1 MLGRK
6 PQFTWRG
13 ESDRQYAM
21 RVTEQY
27 LADLLEQVVP
37 IAEAAGDA
45 IMAIYLD
52 ESRDSSLA
60 DKEDRSPLTEADLAS
75 HHVIVDA
82 LALLEPQLPV
92 LSEESKSIP
101 YEERK
106 DWETFWLVDPLD
118 GTKEFLKRNGE
129 FTVNIA
135 LIHQG
140 EPVLG
145 VVVAPALGVT
155 YGAAKG
161 SGAWLDDGERMP
173 IKAKEYKSGTLRV
186 VASRSHSGPDT
197 EALIQQ
203 LRDEIGDVEL
213 VSIGSS
219 LKLCLVAAGKAHM
232 YPRLGLTSE
241 WDVAAAHAVV
251 NGAGATVT
259 DVDGNPFVYNKENI
273 LNPFFIVSAPG
284 TPGVA

>member
-1 MLGRK
+1 V
-6 PQFTWRG
+6 
-13 ESDRQYAM
+13 
-21 RVTEQY
+21 RVTEQQ
-27 LADLLEQVVP
+27 LAHLLEQVVP
-37 IAEAAGDA
+37 IAESAGDA

-52 ESRDSSLA
+52 ESRDSSLG

-75 HHVIVDA
+75 HDVIA
-82 LALLEPQLPV
+82 AGLAELTPVFPV
-92 LSEESKSIP
+92 LSEESKTVP

-106 DWETFWLVDPLD
+106 HWQTFWLIDPLD

-135 LIHQG
+135 LIHHG

-155 YGAAKG
+155 YGAAQG
-161 SGAWLDDGERMP
+161 SGAWFDDGERMQ
-173 IKAKEYKSGTLRV
+173 IKAKEYKGGTLRV
-186 VASRSHSGPDT
+186 VASRSHAGPDT
-197 EALIQQ
+197 DALIQQ

-251 NGAGATVT
+251 NGAGASLT
-259 DVDGNPFVYNKENI
+259 DVDGNPFRYNKENI
-273 LNPFFIVSAPG
+273 LNPFFIVTAPG
-284 TPGVA
+284 APSV

>member
-1 MLGRK
+1 M
-6 PQFTWRG
+6 
-13 ESDRQYAM
+13 S
-21 RVTEQY
+21 EQQ

-52 ESRDSSLA
+52 ESRDAWIS
-60 DKEDRSPLTEADLAS
+60 DKEDRSPLTEADLAA
-75 HHVIVDA
+75 HHVIVEG
-82 LALLEPQLPV
+82 LEQLGLGFPI

-135 LIHQG
+135 LIHRG

-155 YGAAKG
+155 YGAAEG
-161 SGAWLDDGERMP
+161 LGAWLDDGERMQ
-173 IKAKEYKSGTLRV
+173 IRAKEYKGGTLRV
-186 VASRSHSGPDT
+186 VASRSHAGPDT

-203 LRDEIGDVEL
+203 LRDEIGEVEL

-219 LKLCLVAAGKAHM
+219 LKLCLVAAGKAHL

-251 NGAGATVT
+251 NGAGATLT
-259 DVDGNPFVYNKENI
+259 DVDGNPFRYNKENI

-284 TPGVA
+284 APGVA